1 MVIRRA
7 AEKSNPAVVV
17 STKTKSSLAD
27 LLNPDGKGTHAN
39 TPVIAM
45 DCEMV
50 GIGNGDESAL
60 ARVSIVNY
68 YGFV

>member
-1 MVIRRA
+1 MEA
-7 AEKSNPAVVV
+7 NPVVSV
-17 STKTKSSLAD
+17 STKTKTKLSD

-60 ARVSIVNY
+60 ARVSLVNY
-68 YGFV
+68 YGFVWIQKLQ